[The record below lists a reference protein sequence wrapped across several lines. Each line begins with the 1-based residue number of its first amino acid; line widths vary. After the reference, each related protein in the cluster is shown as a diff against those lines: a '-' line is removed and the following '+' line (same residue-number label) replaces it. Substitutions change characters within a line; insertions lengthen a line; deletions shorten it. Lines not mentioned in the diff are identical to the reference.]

1 MPQPGQ
7 PRTKPSLA
15 KMTNQFQHSALPENS
30 SPNLSKKHM
39 QPTLKPTNPNFS
51 SGPCAK
57 RPGYDVSKL
66 QLDTL
71 GRSHRSAIGK
81 KALGLACSETA
92 RILGLP
98 DDYRVAVVPASD
110 TGAIEM
116 AMWSLLGT
124 RGVDVLEWETFSATW
139 TNDILEQLKLPD
151 ARVISADYGDLP
163 DLGSVNF
170 DNDVVFVWNGTTSG
184 VKVPNGDWIPDT
196 RGGLTLC
203 DATSA
208 IFAMDM
214 PWHKLDVITYSWQKV
229 LGGEGAHGIL
239 ILSPRAVERLL
250 TYTPPWPMPKIFRMT
265 ANGKLNEG
273 LFKGDTINTPSML
286 CVADYL
292 DALQWADSLGGLPG
306 LVAKSRANLAVIEE
320 FVAQNDWIQ
329 FLAKDPAT
337 VSNTSVCLT
346 LTASDA
352 QVKKMV
358 ALLDEHGV
366 AYDIGAYKDA
376 PAGLRIWCGA
386 TVEAADLRALM
397 PWLTWAYREVTA

>member
-1 MPQPGQ
+1 
-7 PRTKPSLA
+7 
-15 KMTNQFQHSALPENS
+15 
-30 SPNLSKKHM
+30 
-39 QPTLKPTNPNFS
+39 
-51 SGPCAK
+51 
-57 RPGYDVSKL
+57 
-66 QLDTL
+66 
-71 GRSHRSAIGK
+71 
-81 KALGLACSETA
+81 
-92 RILGLP
+92 
-98 DDYRVAVVPASD
+98 
-110 TGAIEM
+110 M
-116 AMWSLLGT
+116 AMWSLLGA

-151 ARVISADYGDLP
+151 VRVITADYGDLP
-163 DLGSVNF
+163 DLAQVDFN
-170 DNDVVFVWNGTTSG
+170 NDVVFVWNGTTSG
-184 VKVPNGDWIPDT
+184 VKVPDGDWIPDA

-229 LGGEGAHGIL
+229 LGGEGAHGML

-250 TYTPPWPMPKIFRMT
+250 THTPPWPMPKIFRMT

-306 LVAKSRANLAVIEE
+306 LIAKSRANLAVIEE

-346 LTASDA
+346 LSASDA

-358 ALLDEHGV
+358 ALLDEQGV
-366 AYDIGAYKDA
+366 AHDIGAYKDA

-386 TVEAADLRALM
+386 TVQAADLRALL
-397 PWLTWAYREVTA
+397 PWLAWAYREVTA

>member
-1 MPQPGQ
+1 
-7 PRTKPSLA
+7 L
-15 KMTNQFQHSALPENS
+15 
-30 SPNLSKKHM
+30 
-39 QPTLKPTNPNFS
+39 
-51 SGPCAK
+51 
-57 RPGYDVSKL
+57 
-66 QLDTL
+66 
-71 GRSHRSAIGK
+71 GK

-116 AMWSLLGT
+116 AMWSLLGA
-124 RGVDVLEWETFSATW
+124 RGVDVLEWETFSAAW

-151 ARVISADYGDLP
+151 VRVITADYGDLP
-163 DLGSVNF
+163 DLARVDFNH
-170 DNDVVFVWNGTTSG
+170 DVVFVWNGTTSG
-184 VKVPNGDWIPDT
+184 VKVPDGDWIPND
-196 RGGLTLC
+196 RAGLTLC

-229 LGGEGAHGIL
+229 LGGEGAHGML

-306 LVAKSRANLAVIEE
+306 LIAKSRANLAVIEE
-320 FVAQNDWIQ
+320 FVANNDWIQ

-346 LTASDA
+346 LSASDA

-358 ALLDEHGV
+358 ALLDEQGV

-386 TVEAADLRALM
+386 TVQAADLRALM
-397 PWLTWAYREVTA
+397 PWLAWAYRKVTA

>member
-1 MPQPGQ
+1 MEFG
-7 PRTKPSLA
+7 RLA
-15 KMTNQFQHSALPENS
+15 KMTGILESRSF
-30 SPNLSKKHM
+30 SPAFADFYLTQM
-39 QPTLKPTNPNFS
+39 QPLIKPEKPNFS

-57 RPGYDVSKL
+57 RPGYDVSEL

-71 GRSHRSAIGK
+71 GRSHRSALGK
-81 KALGLACSETA
+81 KALGLVCSETA

-98 DDYRVAVVPASD
+98 AGYRVAVVPGSD

-116 AMWSLLGT
+116 AMWSLLGA
-124 RGVDVLEWETFSATW
+124 RSVDVLEWETFSATW
-139 TNDILEQLKLPD
+139 TNDILEQLKLPNT
-151 ARVISADYGDLP
+151 RVIKADYGDLP
-163 DLGSVNF
+163 DLASVNF
-170 DNDVVFVWNGTTSG
+170 ANDVVFVWNGTTSG
-184 VKVPNGDWIPDT
+184 VKVPDGDWIPDD
-196 RGGLTLC
+196 RAGLTLC

-229 LGGEGAHGIL
+229 LGGEGAHGML
-239 ILSPRAVERLL
+239 ILSPRAVERLES
-250 TYTPPWPMPKIFRMT
+250 YTPPWPMPKVFRMT

-273 LFKGDTINTPSML
+273 LFEGDTINTPSML

-292 DALQWADSLGGLPG
+292 DALQWAISIGGLNG
-306 LVAKSRANLAVIEE
+306 LIAKSGANLKVIED
-320 FVAQNDWIQ
+320 FVASNDWIS

-346 LTASDA
+346 LKASA
-352 QVKKMV
+352 EQVKKMV
-358 ALLDEHGV
+358 ALLDAEGV

-386 TVEAADLRALM
+386 TVEAADLTALM
-397 PWLTWAYREVTA
+397 PWLTWAYAQVQA

>member
-1 MPQPGQ
+1 
-7 PRTKPSLA
+7 
-15 KMTNQFQHSALPENS
+15 
-30 SPNLSKKHM
+30 M
-39 QPTLKPTNPNFS
+39 QPILKPNNPNFS

-57 RPGYDVSKL
+57 RPGYDVSNL

-98 DDYRVAVVPASD
+98 EGYRVAVVPASD

-116 AMWSLLGT
+116 AMWSLLGP

-139 TNDILEQLKLPD
+139 TSDIVEQLKLPD
-151 ARVISADYGDLP
+151 VRVIKADYGDLP
-163 DLGSVNF
+163 DLAQVDFN
-170 DNDVVFVWNGTTSG
+170 NDVVFVWNGTTSG
-184 VKVPNGDWIPDT
+184 VKVPDGEWIPDD
-196 RGGLTLC
+196 RAGLTLC

-229 LGGEGAHGIL
+229 LGGEGGHGML
-239 ILSPRAVERLL
+239 ILSPRAVDRLEA
-250 TYTPPWPMPKIFRMT
+250 YTPPWPMPKIFRMT

-292 DALQWADSLGGLPG
+292 DALQWADSLGGLNG
-306 LVAKSRANLAVIEE
+306 LIAKSQANLKVIAD
-320 FVAQNDWIQ
+320 FVAANDWIS

-346 LTASDA
+346 LTATDA

-358 ALLDEHGV
+358 ALLEAEGV

-386 TVEAADLRALM
+386 TVEAADLEALM
-397 PWLTWAYREVTA
+397 PWLTWAYAQVTG

>member
-1 MPQPGQ
+1 
-7 PRTKPSLA
+7 
-15 KMTNQFQHSALPENS
+15 
-30 SPNLSKKHM
+30 M
-39 QPTLKPTNPNFS
+39 QPSLKPTNPNFS

-71 GRSHRSAIGK
+71 GRSHRSTLGK

-116 AMWSLLGT
+116 AMWSLLGA

-151 ARVISADYGDLP
+151 VRVVTADYGDLP
-163 DLGSVNF
+163 DLARVDFN
-170 DNDVVFVWNGTTSG
+170 NDVVFVWNGTTSG
-184 VKVPNGDWIPDT
+184 VKVPDGDWIPDD
-196 RGGLTLC
+196 RVGLTLC

-214 PWHKLDVITYSWQKV
+214 PWPKLDVITYSWQKV
-229 LGGEGAHGIL
+229 LGGEGAHGML

-306 LVAKSRANLAVIEE
+306 LIAKSRANLAVIEE

-346 LTASDA
+346 LTATDA

-358 ALLDEHGV
+358 ALLDEQGV

-397 PWLTWAYREVTA
+397 PWLAWAYREVTA

>member
-1 MPQPGQ
+1 
-7 PRTKPSLA
+7 
-15 KMTNQFQHSALPENS
+15 
-30 SPNLSKKHM
+30 M
-39 QPTLKPTNPNFS
+39 QPQIKPNNPNFS

-98 DDYRVAVVPASD
+98 EGYRVAVVPASD

-116 AMWSLLGT
+116 AMWSLLGP

-139 TNDILEQLKLPD
+139 TSDIVEQLKLPD
-151 ARVISADYGDLP
+151 VRVIKANYGDLP
-163 DLGSVNF
+163 DLAQVDFN
-170 DNDVVFVWNGTTSG
+170 NDVVFVWNGTTSG
-184 VKVPNGDWIPDT
+184 VKVPDGEWIPDD
-196 RGGLTLC
+196 RAGMTLC

-229 LGGEGAHGIL
+229 LGGEGGHGML
-239 ILSPRAVERLL
+239 ILSPRAVERLEA
-250 TYTPPWPMPKIFRMT
+250 YTPPWPMPKIFRMT

-292 DALQWADSLGGLPG
+292 DALQWADSLGGLND
-306 LVAKSRANLAVIEE
+306 LIAKSQANLKVIAD
-320 FVAQNDWIQ
+320 FVAANDWIS
-329 FLAKDPAT
+329 FLAKDPST

-346 LTASDA
+346 LTATDA

-358 ALLDEHGV
+358 ALLEAEGV

-386 TVEAADLRALM
+386 TVEAADLEALM
-397 PWLTWAYREVTA
+397 PWLTWAYAQVTG

>member
-1 MPQPGQ
+1 M
-7 PRTKPSLA
+7 
-15 KMTNQFQHSALPENS
+15 
-30 SPNLSKKHM
+30 
-39 QPTLKPTNPNFS
+39 
-51 SGPCAK
+51 
-57 RPGYDVSKL
+57 
-66 QLDTL
+66 
-71 GRSHRSAIGK
+71 
-81 KALGLACSETA
+81 
-92 RILGLP
+92 
-98 DDYRVAVVPASD
+98 
-110 TGAIEM
+110 
-116 AMWSLLGT
+116 
-124 RGVDVLEWETFSATW
+124 
-139 TNDILEQLKLPD
+139 EQLKLPD
-151 ARVISADYGDLP
+151 VRVITADYGDLP
-163 DLGSVNF
+163 DLARVDFN
-170 DNDVVFVWNGTTSG
+170 NDVVFVWNGTTSG
-184 VKVPNGDWIPDT
+184 VKVPDGDWIPDA

-229 LGGEGAHGIL
+229 LGGEGAHGML

-250 TYTPPWPMPKIFRMT
+250 TYNPPWPLPKIFRMT

-306 LVAKSRANLAVIEE
+306 LIAKSRANLAVIEE

-346 LTASDA
+346 LTASDV

-358 ALLDEHGV
+358 ALLDEQGV

-397 PWLTWAYREVTA
+397 PWLAWAYREVTA

>member
-1 MPQPGQ
+1 
-7 PRTKPSLA
+7 
-15 KMTNQFQHSALPENS
+15 
-30 SPNLSKKHM
+30 M
-39 QPTLKPTNPNFS
+39 QPTVKPQNPNFS

-71 GRSHRSAIGK
+71 GRSHRSAVGK

-98 DDYRVAVVPASD
+98 ADYRVAVVPASD

-116 AMWSLLGT
+116 AMWSLLGA

-139 TNDILEQLKLPD
+139 TNDIVEQLKLPD
-151 ARVISADYGDLP
+151 VRAIKADYGDLP
-163 DLGSVNF
+163 DLARVDFN
-170 DNDVVFVWNGTTSG
+170 NDVVFVWNGTTSG
-184 VKVPNGDWIPDT
+184 VKVPDGDWIPDT

-229 LGGEGAHGIL
+229 LGGEGGHGML

-250 TYTPPWPMPKIFRMT
+250 AYTPPWPLPKIFRMT
-265 ANGKLNEG
+265 ANCKLNEG

-292 DALQWADSLGGLPG
+292 DALQWADSLGGLTG
-306 LVAKSRANLAVIEE
+306 LIAKSRANLAVIEE

-346 LTASDA
+346 LSASDA

-358 ALLDEHGV
+358 ALLDEQGV

-397 PWLTWAYREVTA
+397 PWLAWAYREVTT

>member
-1 MPQPGQ
+1 MPQPDQNG
-7 PRTKPSLA
+7 TKPSLA
-15 KMTNQFQHSALPENS
+15 KMTNQIQHSDPPENS

-39 QPTLKPTNPNFS
+39 QPSLKPNNPNFS

-71 GRSHRSAIGK
+71 GRSHRSALGK

-116 AMWSLLGT
+116 AMWSLLGA

-151 ARVISADYGDLP
+151 VRVITADYGDLP
-163 DLGSVNF
+163 DLARVDFN
-170 DNDVVFVWNGTTSG
+170 NDVVFVWNGTTSG
-184 VKVPNGDWIPDT
+184 VKVPDGDWIPDA

-229 LGGEGAHGIL
+229 LGGEGAHGML

-306 LVAKSRANLAVIEE
+306 LIAKSRANLAVIEE

-346 LTASDA
+346 LTASDV

-358 ALLDEHGV
+358 ALLDEQGV

-397 PWLTWAYREVTA
+397 PWLAWAYREVTA